1 MLSLLTGCGN
11 KITCKISSSD
21 KSITEQYNIKYEGD
35 KITSLKNKKTYKFN
49 NKEEFKK
56 FEAIMIHYT
65 KTLNNDNTKINYKKK
80 NKKYILNTNYNLD
93 KIDEDESI
101 ELGISK
107 NKEELI
113 NKLKDSGFK
122 CK

>member
-1 MLSLLTGCGN
+1 
-11 KITCKISSSD
+11 
-21 KSITEQYNIKYEGD
+21 
-35 KITSLKNKKTYKFN
+35 
-49 NKEEFKK
+49 
-56 FEAIMIHYT
+56 MIHYT
-65 KTLNNDNTKINYKKK
+65 KTLKNDNTKINYKKK